1 MWRTTT
7 SPARIRSSASSS
19 APGRSSAALDRLEL
33 RIERLQLTFR
43 FTYAFHAREVRFE
56 RDLGN
61 GFERVFPETFS
72 FHADRHDPAEIYLQ
86 FDDLARKPR
95 FLSPRATR
103 RDADVLLSRLV
114 LGVPRYLEGVVARL
128 EADERLG
135 PDALTK
141 VHEDVA
147 LLSQILLRFVSDKG
161 GEDRPGIRAAGF
173 HLRKLAFRSLLAL
186 MRRRVAPEYL
196 ERYVE
201 GSVDPV
207 NPADDLSEAGF
218 FHTMEG
224 DDPDAVNRSV
234 VRLAERAFYRW
245 IEDVCLDESNRAF
258 ELEDSPFEDRETEVL
273 NAIGE
278 HGSHLQRARDL
289 VPFLRRPDNRDC
301 MRVLEKLEAW
311 FLRQYDIHDAAVM
324 IHHADNLQRGEVVPD
339 RVLSRHSGR
348 NYLALIALLM
358 TPFAVATFAYSRAP
372 EIFDIVCSAELLC
385 VYAAVVWFMLYRF
398 CWKRDLTLFRASVP
412 RIAAGII
419 VGYLPIFFLD
429 EVWALA
435 ARGWFTLASVAFLMG
450 FATLLYLYIEVQ
462 RRLGDPTEAFS
473 RARTIFLLGVLQ
485 AIGIGLLITGLVGS
499 FMATRNWLDDGTVA
513 STAALR
519 QLPPLVGELPRV
531 LGLEPFFAFPSAI
544 FLMTFLSFFI
554 GTFLQ
559 LMWEDIPI
567 TEPL

>member
-1 MWRTTT
+1 MFSDTPVRV
-7 SPARIRSSASSS
+7 
-19 APGRSSAALDRLEL
+19 GAALDRLEL

-43 FTYAFHAREVRFE
+43 FTYAFHAREIRFE

-135 PDALTK
+135 EGTLTK
-141 VHEDVA
+141 VYEDVA
-147 LLSQILLRFVSDKG
+147 LLSQILLRFVSDQG
-161 GEDRPGIRAAGF
+161 REDGPGIRAAGF
-173 HLRKLAFRSLLAL
+173 HLRKLAFRSLLGL

-196 ERYVE
+196 EGYME
-201 GSVDPV
+201 DSVDPV

-218 FHTMEG
+218 FHTMDG
-224 DDPDAVNRSV
+224 SNSDAVNRSL

-245 IEDVCLDESNRAF
+245 LEDVCLDESNRAF
-258 ELEDSPFEDRETEVL
+258 ELEDSPFENRETEVIH
-273 NAIGE
+273 AIAEDGP
-278 HGSHLQRARDL
+278 HLQRARDL
-289 VPFLRRPDNRDC
+289 VPFLRRPGNRDC
-301 MRVLEKLEAW
+301 TRVLEKLEAW
-311 FLRQYDIHDAAVM
+311 FLRQYDIHHAAVM
-324 IHHADNLQRGEVVPD
+324 IHHADNLQRGEVAPD
-339 RVLSRHSGR
+339 RVLSRHSAR
-348 NYLALIALLM
+348 TYLTLIALLIS
-358 TPFAVATFAYSRAP
+358 PFAAAAFAYSRAP
-372 EIFDIVCSAELLC
+372 MIFDIVCSAELLC

-398 CWKRDLTLFRASVP
+398 CWKRDLTLFRAAVP

-429 EVWALA
+429 EVWGLA
-435 ARGWFTLASVAFLMG
+435 ARGWFTLGSVAFLMG

-462 RRLGDPTEAFS
+462 RRLGDPAEAFS
-473 RARTIFLLGVLQ
+473 RARRIFLLGVLQ
-485 AIGIGLLITGLVGS
+485 AFGIGLLITGLVGG
-499 FMATRNWLDDGTVA
+499 FMATRNWTDEGSAEV
-513 STAALR
+513 LR
-519 QLPPLVGELPRV
+519 QLPPLVGELPRI
-531 LGLEPFFAFPSAI
+531 LGLDPFYAFPSAI
-544 FLMTFLSFFI
+544 FVMTFLSFFI